1 MMEARPSRFV
11 LLGGVLLLF
20 LPVAYYFFLKWAAG
34 QKAEVVSV
42 SWNPSHTCSVTTYFP
57 SLGEERTVSSRFFHF
72 FSSPAFFRVHDARGA
87 LLRSS
92 EWKLFQNEADDE
104 VARWVGDGQAVYPT
118 RQGYEG
124 WTLPECVG
132 PVP

>member
-1 MMEARPSRFV
+1 MGTRPSRFL
-11 LLGGVLLLF
+11 LLGLWGLLLVV
-20 LPVAYYFFLKWAAG
+20 LPTAYYLFLKRVAG
-34 QKAEVVSV
+34 QNAEVVSV

-57 SLGEERTVSSRFFHF
+57 SLGKERTASSRFFHF

-92 EWKLFQNEADDE
+92 EWHLFQNEADDE
-104 VARWVGDGQAVYPT
+104 APKWVGDGQVVYPT
-118 RQGYEG
+118 TKGYEG

-132 PVP
+132 P